1 MTGATVIDHPLVTHK
16 LALMRDVNT
25 PTGLFRRTCG
35 EVTLLLAYEALRGL
49 GTRAETVRTPLEE
62 TETQVLL
69 EPRPC
74 VVGILRAG
82 LVMVE
87 AILTLLPDSPV
98 GHLGMARDHE
108 THQPEFYYAKLPSD
122 ISNRE
127 VILVDPMLA
136 TGGSAI
142 AAIDALVAEG
152 CQNIRLLSI
161 VGCDEGINAV
171 LSKHPQTLITLAAKD
186 PQLDGNAYI
195 RPGLGDAGDRL
206 YGTL

>member
-1 MTGATVIDHPLVTHK
+1 MTGATVLDHPLVTHK
-16 LALMRDVNT
+16 LAVLRDVNT
-25 PTGLFRRTCG
+25 SSEVFRRTAG

-49 GTRAETVRTPLEE
+49 STTSKTIHTPLEE
-62 TETQVLL
+62 TETQVLV

-87 AILTLLPDSPV
+87 SILTLLPDSPV
-98 GHLGMARDHE
+98 GHLGMARDHD
-108 THQPEFYYAKLPSD
+108 THEPVPYYQKLPSD
-122 ISNRE
+122 IANRE

-136 TGGSAI
+136 TGGSAV

-152 CQNIRLLSI
+152 CTNIRLLSI
-161 VGCDEGINAV
+161 VGCDAGVAAV
-171 LSKHPQTLITLAAKD
+171 LTAHPTVGITLAAKD
-186 PQLDGNAYI
+186 PQLDSNAYI

>member
-1 MTGATVIDHPLVTHK
+1 MSVTVLDHPLVTHK
-16 LALMRDVNT
+16 LALLRNVET
-25 PTGLFRRTCG
+25 PSGVFRRTAS
-35 EVTLLLAYEALRGL
+35 EITLLLAYEALRDL
-49 GTRAETVRTPLEE
+49 STTDASVQTPLEQMQ
-62 TETQVLL
+62 TRVLV
-69 EPRPC
+69 EPHPC

-87 AILTLLPDSPV
+87 AILMLLPNSPI
-98 GHLGMARDHE
+98 GHLGMARDHD
-108 THQPEFYYAKLPSD
+108 THEPVPYYTKLPSD
-122 ISNRE
+122 IAQRE

-152 CQNIRLLSI
+152 CTNIRLLSI
-161 VGCDEGINAV
+161 VGCNEGIEAV
-171 LSKHPQTLITLAAKD
+171 LAKHPDVSITLAAKD
-186 PQLDGNAYI
+186 PVLDENAYI

>member
-1 MTGATVIDHPLVTHK
+1 MAGATVLDHPLVTHK
-16 LALMRDVNT
+16 LALLRNVNT
-25 PTGLFRRTCG
+25 PSGVFRRTAG
-35 EVTLLLAYEALRGL
+35 EVTLLLAYEALRDL
-49 GTRAETVRTPLEE
+49 TTANATIQTPLEA
-62 TETQVLL
+62 TETQVLV
-69 EPRPC
+69 EPHPC

-87 AILTLLPDSPV
+87 AILMLLPDSPI
-98 GHLGMARDHE
+98 GHLGMARDHD
-108 THQPEFYYAKLPSD
+108 THEPVPYYAKLPSD
-122 ISNRE
+122 ISKRE

-152 CQNIRLLSI
+152 CTNIRLLSI
-161 VGCDEGINAV
+161 VGCDEGIDAV
-171 LSKHPQTLITLAAKD
+171 LAKHPNVSITLAAKD
-186 PQLDGNAYI
+186 PVLDQNAYI

>member
-1 MTGATVIDHPLVTHK
+1 MGGVTVLDHPLITHK
-16 LALMRDVNT
+16 LALLRDVNT
-25 PTGLFRRTCG
+25 PSGVFRRTAG
-35 EVTLLLAYEALRGL
+35 EVTLLLAYEALRDL
-49 GTRAETVRTPLEE
+49 ATVTTTIETPLES
-62 TETQVLL
+62 TETSVLV
-69 EPRPC
+69 EPHPC

-87 AILTLLPDSPV
+87 AIQTLLPDSPI
-98 GHLGMARDHE
+98 GHLGMARDHD
-108 THQPEFYYAKLPSD
+108 THEPVTYYAKLPSD
-122 ISNRE
+122 IAERE

-142 AAIDALVAEG
+142 ASIDALVAEG
-152 CQNIRLLSI
+152 CTNIGLLCI

-171 LSKHPQTLITLAAKD
+171 LAAHPNVSITLAVKD
-186 PQLDGNAYI
+186 PELDENAYI

>member
-1 MTGATVIDHPLVTHK
+1 MSVATVLDHPLVTHK
-16 LALMRDVNT
+16 LALIRDVNT
-25 PTGLFRRTCG
+25 PSGIFRRTCG
-35 EVTLLLAYEALRGL
+35 EVTLLLAYEALRDL
-49 GTRAETVRTPLEE
+49 ATQPVAVQTPLEE
-62 TETQVLL
+62 TQTQILV

-98 GHLGMARDHE
+98 GHLGMARDHD
-108 THQPEFYYAKLPSD
+108 THEPVPYYAKLPSD
-122 ISNRE
+122 IKDRE

-142 AAIDALVAEG
+142 AALDALVAEG
-152 CQNIRLLSI
+152 CNDIRLLSI
-161 VGCDEGINAV
+161 VGCDVGVNAV
-171 LSKHPQTLITLAAKD
+171 LAEHPNVKITLAAKD
-186 PQLDGNAYI
+186 PELDTNAYI

-206 YGTL
+206 FGTL

>member
-1 MTGATVIDHPLVTHK
+1 MPGATVLDHPLVTHK
-16 LALMRDVNT
+16 LALIRDVNT
-25 PTGLFRRTCG
+25 PSGVFRRTCG

-49 GTRAETVRTPLEE
+49 STTPKTIQTPLEK
-62 TETQVLL
+62 TETQVLV
-69 EPRPC
+69 EPGPC

-87 AILTLLPDSPV
+87 SILTLLPDCPV
-98 GHLGMARDHE
+98 GHLGMARDHD
-108 THQPEFYYAKLPSD
+108 THEPVPYYAKLPSD
-122 ISNRE
+122 IADRE

-136 TGGSAI
+136 TGGSAV

-152 CQNIRLLSI
+152 CDNIRLLSI
-161 VGCDEGINAV
+161 VGCDDGVDEV
-171 LSKHPQTLITLAAKD
+171 LSKHPNVLITLAAKD
-186 PQLDGNAYI
+186 GELDANAYI

>member
-1 MTGATVIDHPLVTHK
+1 MAGATVLDHPLVTHK
-16 LALMRDVNT
+16 LAVLRDVNT
-25 PTGLFRRTCG
+25 PPEVFRRTAG

-49 GTRAETVRTPLEE
+49 STTTKTIQTPLEE
-62 TETQVLL
+62 TQTQVLV

-87 AILTLLPDSPV
+87 ALLTLLPDSPI
-98 GHLGMARDHE
+98 GHLGMARDHD
-108 THQPEFYYAKLPSD
+108 THEPVTYYAKLPSD

-136 TGGSAI
+136 TGGSAV

-152 CQNIRLLSI
+152 CTNIRLLSI
-161 VGCDEGINAV
+161 VGCDAGVDAV
-171 LSKHPQTLITLAAKD
+171 LSKHPNVGITLAAKD
-186 PQLDGNAYI
+186 PELDANAYI